1 VANTLLPDNALATM
15 GAGLPSAIVAS
26 MLYPERRM
34 LAVCGDGG
42 LMMNSREME
51 TAAPLGFNLVVLIL
65 QDNAYGII
73 RGKQAVDGFAN
84 WGLSFGNP
92 NFVKY
97 AEAYGAK
104 RWREKWLAGWRLP
117 SRQPS
122 MRAGCTLWSCR
133 STSRKTY
140 ACWSSSC
147 ATACR
152 LRHRRRRM
160 GEEGA

>member
-1 VANTLLPDNALATM
+1 M

-51 TAAPLGFNLVVLIL
+51 TAAPLGLNLVVLIL

-92 NFVKY
+92 NFREVCR
-97 AEAYGAK
+97 GV
-104 RWREKWLAGWRLP
+104 WRQGLAGEV
-117 SRQPS
+117 
-122 MRAGCTLWSCR
+122 AGGLAPTLEAAFNAGGLHIVVVPADFSENIR
-133 STSRKTY
+133 VLVVD
-140 ACWSSSC
+140 
-147 ATACR
+147 
-152 LRHRRRRM
+152 LRNSVP
-160 GEEGA
+160 AAAPA